1 MNWEIVVGLEVHAQL
16 ITQTKAFCR
25 CESRYGAPPNTL
37 TCPRCLGMPGALPV
51 LNREVVRQATKLA
64 MAFNCTIHPRCKFDR
79 KNYFYP
85 DLPKGYQISQ
95 YDEPFSSNGYLEIDV
110 NGSTQ
115 RIGITRAHIEE
126 DAGKSMHQPDGT
138 TVVDMNRCGVPL
150 VEIVSEPDMRSPAEA
165 GAYLNAVRELLRFI
179 DVCDGNMERGSLRCD
194 ANISVRREG
203 ESVLNERCEIKN
215 LNSIRNVERAIR
227 AEADRQIAI
236 YNAGGKV
243 VRQTMLWDEETE
255 EPRPMRRKE
264 GSDDYRY
271 FPEPDLMEL
280 EMTPAYLTEIREQMP
295 ELPRERKQ
303 RYREQLSLHEEAVS
317 LLGSNRALGDYFEEL
332 MKAGI
337 DARAA
342 ANWVQ
347 GEVQRVLLE
356 RGTSIENFPLSAG
369 SLAELIVAVGKGTI
383 SNSQAKDVFRK
394 MLGDGRSATQ
404 IIESE
409 GLAQVSDSGELRTLL
424 AKLLKDY
431 PDDVQRY
438 RAGKKNL
445 MGFFMGEAMKVTG
458 GRANPKMLS
467 GLLQEMLNGE

>member
-1 MNWEIVVGLEVHAQL
+1 MSWEIVVGLEVHAQL
-16 ITQTKAFCR
+16 VTQTKAFCR
-25 CESRYGAPPNTL
+25 CPNRYGAPPNTL

-64 MAFNCTIHPRCKFDR
+64 MAMNCTIHPHSKFDR

-95 YDEPFSSNGYLEIDV
+95 YDEPFSSNGYLDIDV
-110 NGSTQ
+110 DGTTR

-126 DAGKSMHQPDGT
+126 DAGKSMHQLDGT

-150 VEIVSEPDMRSPAEA
+150 VEIVSEPDLRSPAEA
-165 GAYLNAVRELLRFI
+165 AAYLNTARELLRFI
-179 DVCDGNMERGSLRCD
+179 GVCDGNMERGSLRCD

-203 ESVLNERCEIKN
+203 EPVLNERCEIKN

-227 AEADRQIAI
+227 AEAERQIAI
-236 YNAGGKV
+236 YNSGGEV
-243 VRQTMLWDEETE
+243 LRQTMLWDEETE

-280 EMTPAYLTEIREQMP
+280 EMTPAYLGELRKEMP

-303 RYREQLSLHEEAVS
+303 RYREQLSLHDEAVS

-332 MKAGI
+332 MRAGV

-342 ANWVQ
+342 SNWVQ

-356 RGTSIENFPLSAG
+356 RDISIEDFSLSAR
-369 SLAELIVAVGKGTI
+369 SLAELINAVGKGAI
-383 SNSQAKDVFRK
+383 SNSLAKDVFRK
-394 MLGDGRSATQ
+394 MLNDGRSAAQ
-404 IIESE
+404 IIEAE
-409 GLAQVSDSGELRTLL
+409 GLAQVSDADELRALL
-424 AKLLKDY
+424 ANILSEY

-438 RAGKKNL
+438 RSGKRNL
-445 MGFFMGEAMKVTG
+445 MGFFMGEAMKATG

>member
-337 DARAA
+337 DARGA